1 MTEIVIAEIP
11 PNTSGE
17 LEAMAAGVE
26 EMRAAPQVE
35 IKTKSFI
42 HAGMY
47 CRTCLVPKG
56 VAIAGALIKIPTV
69 IMVTGDFAMTC
80 GGRTV
85 RLKGTHI
92 FRASAGRRQIF
103 LFFFRH
109 KLPAKSQ
116 GIDSIFLPGGNL
128 SPV

>member
-1 MTEIVIAEIP
+1 MTEIIIAEIP

-35 IKTKSFI
+35 IRTRSFI

-56 VAIAGALIKIPTV
+56 VAIV
-69 IMVTGDFAMTC
+69 GD
-80 GGRTV
+80 R
-85 RLKGTHI
+85 
-92 FRASAGRRQIF
+92 
-103 LFFFRH
+103 
-109 KLPAKSQ
+109 KS
-116 GIDSIFLPGGNL
+116 
-128 SPV
+128 VV

>member
-1 MTEIVIAEIP
+1 MTEIIIAEIP

-35 IKTKSFI
+35 IRTRSFI

-56 VAIAGALIKIPTV
+56 VAIVGALIKIPTV

-85 RLKGTHI
+85 RLKGKI
-92 FRASAGRRQIF
+92 GRA
-103 LFFFRH
+103 H
-109 KLPAKSQ
+109 
-116 GIDSIFLPGGNL
+116 
-128 SPV
+128 V

>member
-17 LEAMAAGVE
+17 LEAMAAGVK
-26 EMRAAPQVE
+26 EMRSAPQVE

-69 IMVTGDFAMTC
+69 IMS
-80 GGRTV
+80 
-85 RLKGTHI
+85 
-92 FRASAGRRQIF
+92 RAT
-103 LFFFRH
+103 
-109 KLPAKSQ
+109 
-116 GIDSIFLPGGNL
+116 
-128 SPV
+128 SP